1 MADTSS
7 NGFLDSVTGILGSV
21 FNMDNLASGVKIAGL
36 SMLLNYLQPDAAP
49 KDKKGVREQV
59 DPDTTH
65 RIPVVYGQAYTAGI
79 VSDAAMSGDA
89 MTMYYCITF
98 CEQTGP
104 LMSTGAPS
112 IITVNKVFWNENKI
126 NFKSDGF
133 TAASFEDASGTVST
147 TIDGLIEFH
156 FYSGNSTKKVFP
168 YGLTGANTP
177 AYSIMKDWTSNHMMT
192 DLIFCIVK
200 VKYDKEK
207 SVTGLGNV
215 KVKLINTL
223 ALPGDVLN
231 DYMTNTRYGAG
242 IKEMDIKQQ

>member
-1 MADTSS
+1 MADS
-7 NGFLDSVTGILGSV
+7 NGFLDSVSGILGSV

-36 SMLLNYLQPDAAP
+36 SVLLNYLQPDEKP

-65 RIPVVYGQAYTAGI
+65 HIPILYGTAYTAGI
-79 VSDAAMSGDA
+79 VSDAQMAGDA
-89 MTMYYCITF
+89 MTMYYCLTF

-112 IITVNKVFWNENKI
+112 IITVEKVYWNENRI
-126 NFKSDGF
+126 NFKSNGV

-147 TIDGLIEFH
+147 TIDGLIDFY
-156 FYSGNSTKKVFP
+156 FYSGNSANQVFP
-168 YGLTGANTP
+168 FGLSGTTAAAYTRMQGWTP
-177 AYSIMKDWTSNHMMT
+177 NHMMN
-192 DLIFCIVK
+192 DLVFCIVK

-215 KVKLINTL
+215 KVQLKNTL
-223 ALPGDVLN
+223 KLPGDVMN

-242 IKEMDIKQQ
+242 IKEQDIKQV